1 MLPAESVEC
10 LQACTVTLDP
20 GSDLLGPSVGI
31 VGVLVGGFIGFLG
44 LRWQHRQSHPQ
55 FVLKEIARMTSALRD
70 GYEIAGSLRGVV
82 TDKQG
87 MDAAIDK
94 LKTLAATTG
103 PVAATIGLVSPGPV
117 ADKAWHVDAMLNSDR
132 TLGEDVFMKLRA
144 HPGLRTAFGERRVYN
159 AHLAA
164 HLLVA
169 RSSLRMRP
177 RSRWEIMEGHWL
189 SSAATALMVNPRL
202 LRFWRRSVMSSGHRS
217 VLAP

>member
-44 LRWQHRQSHPQ
+44 LRWQHRQSHRQ

-70 GYEIAGSLRGVV
+70 GYEIAGSLRSVV

-87 MDAAIDK
+87 IDAAIDK
-94 LKTLAATTG
+94 LKTLAAITG

-117 ADKAWHVDAMLNSDR
+117 ADKAWHVDAMFKTLLMSAVSNRDR
-132 TLGEDVFMKLRA
+132 NASFDTQYWAETTEAVWKLMNELTELARLKYGAEMKR
-144 HPGLRTAFGERRVYN
+144 
-159 AHLAA
+159 
-164 HLLVA
+164 
-169 RSSLRMRP
+169 
-177 RSRWEIMEGHWL
+177 
-189 SSAATALMVNPRL
+189 SAA
-202 LRFWRRSVMSSGHRS
+202 
-217 VLAP
+217 